1 MVLGKSATALGR
13 RRMEGFVN
21 GEESARER
29 KHDYRSH
36 YDLADYGLGEGEIH
50 ERFAAYMD
58 RFGITKGA

>member
-1 MVLGKSATALGR
+1 
-13 RRMEGFVN
+13 MEGFVN